1 LEYDLLQNLDLD
13 IEKLNWFLLM
23 EIQMQKLLY
32 ESEIIAEEAVDET
45 KELSEIIAEARNDS
59 SCSRY

>member
-1 LEYDLLQNLDLD
+1 
-13 IEKLNWFLLM
+13 M

-59 SCSRY
+59 YAAGIER